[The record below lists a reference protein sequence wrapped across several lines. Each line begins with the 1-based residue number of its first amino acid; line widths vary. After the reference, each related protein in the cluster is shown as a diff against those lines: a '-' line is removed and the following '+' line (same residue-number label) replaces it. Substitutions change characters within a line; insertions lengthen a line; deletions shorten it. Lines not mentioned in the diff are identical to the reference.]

1 MFLYAQV
8 CGNHIV
14 WGAESVREVRI
25 RHVGSANR
33 RAWWEIRSAL
43 SHAIESAATE
53 DETRIRSAQRF
64 RIAATK
70 EELLDTIFK
79 SRWNSAPLK
88 TLELAY
94 ETAEGS
100 TDRYGDPRTAWG
112 FANGLT
118 QLSQAAA
125 YAAERVRLDR
135 TAGHVLSMAF

>member
-1 MFLYAQV
+1 MFLYAHV

-25 RHVGSANR
+25 RYVGSANQ

-43 SHAIESAATE
+43 SHAIETPATE
-53 DETRIRSAQRF
+53 DETRVRAAQKF

-79 SRWNSAPLK
+79 FRWNGAPRK

-94 ETAEGS
+94 ETAERS
-100 TDRYGDPRTAWG
+100 TDRYGDPRTSWG

-118 QLSQAAA
+118 QLSQGEA
-125 YAAERVRLDR
+125 YAEERVRLDR
-135 TAGHVLSMAF
+135 TAGNVLSMAF